1 MELKTIKFD
10 SKRLDYEGNLEDYVS
25 EWTFVNEI
33 WETSRAWGHRSVLM
47 HNGVQYAEN
56 KVRYYN
62 RTWEEYRYKSCMSDC
77 VYKLLKER
85 YNALLEMYKFKNDVV
100 RLSQKKRE
108 DFENTMLAEDLMY
121 QEYKKLKECL

>member
-25 EWTFVNEI
+25 EWTFINET
-33 WETSRAWGHRSVLM
+33 WETSCAWGHRSVLM

-62 RTWEEYRYKSCMSDC
+62 RTWEEYRYKSCMSGC
-77 VYKLLKER
+77 VYKLLEER
-85 YNALLEMYKFKNDVV
+85 YNTLVDVYKFKNDVV
-100 RLSQKKRE
+100 RLTQKKRE

>member
-25 EWTFVNEI
+25 EWTFINET
-33 WETSRAWGHRSVLM
+33 WETSQAWGHRSVLM
-47 HNGVQYAEN
+47 HNGVEYAEN

-62 RTWEEYRYKSCMSDC
+62 RTWEEYRYKCCMSGC
-77 VYKLLKER
+77 VYKLLEER
-85 YNALLEMYKFKNDVV
+85 YNTLVEMYKFKNDVV
-100 RLSQKKRE
+100 RLTQKKRE

>member
-33 WETSRAWGHRSVLM
+33 WETSQAWGHRSVLM

-62 RTWEEYRYKSCMSDC
+62 RTWEEYRYKSCMSGC
-77 VYKLLKER
+77 VYKLLEER
-85 YNALLEMYKFKNDVV
+85 YNTLVDMYKFKNDVV
-100 RLSQKKRE
+100 RLTQKKRE

>member
-1 MELKTIKFD
+1 MELKNIKFD

-25 EWTFVNEI
+25 EWTFVNET
-33 WETSRAWGHRSVLM
+33 WETSRAWGHRSVLI
-47 HNGVQYAEN
+47 HNGVEYAET

-62 RTWEEYRYKSCMSDC
+62 RTWEEYRYKSCMSGC

-85 YNALLEMYKFKNDVV
+85 YNTLLEMYKFKNDVV
-100 RLSQKKRE
+100 RLTQKKRE
-108 DFENTMLAEDLMY
+108 DFENTMLAEDMMY

>member
-1 MELKTIKFD
+1 MELKNIKFD

-25 EWTFVNEI
+25 EWTFVNET
-33 WETSRAWGHRSVLM
+33 WETSQAWGHRSVLM

-62 RTWEEYRYKSCMSDC
+62 RTWEEYRYKCCMSGC
-77 VYKLLKER
+77 VYKLLEER
-85 YNALLEMYKFKNDVV
+85 YNTLLEMYKFKNDVV
-100 RLSQKKRE
+100 RLTQKKRE

>member
-1 MELKTIKFD
+1 MELKNIKFD

-25 EWTFVNEI
+25 EWTFVNET

-47 HNGVQYAEN
+47 HNGVEYAEN

-62 RTWEEYRYKSCMSDC
+62 RTWEEYRYKSCMSGC

-85 YNALLEMYKFKNDVV
+85 YNTLLEMYKFKNDVV
-100 RLSQKKRE
+100 RLTQKKRE